1 MKICFWG
8 KIADALKG
16 KTGGGGELQIAL
28 LAQTLAG
35 LGHEVV
41 VVDLD
46 IVEGFTT
53 DDGIKVYPIK
63 GYKRG

>member
-1 MKICFWG
+1 MRICFWG

-16 KTGGGGELQIAL
+16 KTLGGGELQIAL
-28 LAQTLAG
+28 LARTMAG

-46 IVEGFTT
+46 IREGFRTP
-53 DDGIKVYPIK
+53 DGIMVYP
-63 GYKRG
+63 